1 MKWYIIENSEHLIT
15 PNLAVFPERIQHNID
30 SMLRTAG
37 HPDRLRP
44 HIKTHKIREI
54 VKMQQAAGIKK
65 FKCATIAEAEL
76 LANCQVEDILLAMQA
91 VGENLQRLFNL
102 AETYPVSSFSCL
114 VDNLFVLEK
123 LDQKAKETGVSM
135 GVFLDLNTGM
145 NRTGI
150 APGEE
155 AEALYIK
162 MAGSDH
168 LTCRGLHAY
177 DGHIRDT
184 DFNERKR
191 NCDAAFEHADQ
202 LRNKLETSGYVVPEI
217 IVGGSP
223 TFPVHAQREGVVLSP
238 GTTLLWDVRN
248 ATDLPDM
255 DFLLAAVLLT
265 RVVSKPTANR
275 IALDLGH
282 KAIAPEMSF
291 PRAHIMGLEDAKQIG
306 HSEEHLV
313 LELEDAAS
321 VEVGQLFYAIPMHV
335 CPTVCKYPG
344 VLVVE
349 DHKVSGKWEVAARD
363 YQLNI

>member
-1 MKWYIIENSEHLIT
+1 MEWYIIENSEHLIT
-15 PNLAVFPERIQHNID
+15 PNLVVFPERIQHNIA
-30 SMLRTAG
+30 SMLRTAED
-37 HPDRLRP
+37 PDRLRP

-54 VKMQQAAGIKK
+54 VKMQQAAGIRK
-65 FKCATIAEAEL
+65 FKCATIAEAEM
-76 LANCQVEDILLAMQA
+76 LAICQVADILLAMQA
-91 VGENLQRLFNL
+91 VGENLDRLFKL
-102 AETYPVSSFSCL
+102 AETYPASTFSCL
-114 VDNLFVLEK
+114 VDTLHVLEK
-123 LDQKAKETGVSM
+123 LEQKAEETGLSI

-150 APGEE
+150 LPGDE
-155 AEALYIK
+155 AMELYIK

-168 LTCRGLHAY
+168 ISCRGLHAY

-184 DFNERKR
+184 DFIERKKQ
-191 NCDAAFEHADQ
+191 CDAAFEHVDQ
-202 LRNKLETSGYVVPEI
+202 LRKTLEKSGYKVAEI

-255 DFLLAAVLLT
+255 DFLPAAVLLT

-291 PRAHIMGLEDAKQIG
+291 PRAHILGLEDAKQIG

-313 LELEDAAS
+313 LEIDEAAS
-321 VEVGQLFYAIPMHV
+321 VEVGQLYYAIPMHV
-335 CPTVCKYPG
+335 CPTVCKYPN
-344 VLVVE
+344 VLVVQ
-349 DHKVSGKWEVAARD
+349 DHKVTGKWEVAARD
-363 YQLNI
+363 YQLSI